1 MKVLN
6 DGHTYEL
13 DSFEGSEPQVL
24 QFIHKQKQGDELVTL
39 KDGTTNEEVLAVLI
53 NRLNYLQ
60 GLASCRQNAIAL
72 TKLQEALFWLN
83 DRTEERKRRGVEGTP
98 AA

>member
-6 DGHTYEL
+6 DGYTYEL
-13 DSFEGSEPQVL
+13 NSHNGSEPQVL
-24 QFIHKQKQGDELVTL
+24 QFVHNKREGDSFVLL

-53 NRLNYLQ
+53 NRMNYLQ
-60 GLASCRQNAIAL
+60 NLAACWQNAEAIMHL
-72 TKLQEALFWLN
+72 GEALRLMN
-83 DRTEERKRRGVEGTP
+83 DRTDERKRRGVEGTP